1 MGDDKNKTEKLL
13 NLSEKNKAMIQTSSK
28 PQVVDLIG
36 QRLKTYYEDV
46 ANEPVPDRFM
56 DLLKQLEQSTPVKEP
71 KKH

>member
-56 DLLKQLEQSTPVKEP
+56 DLLKQLEQSTPVKAP